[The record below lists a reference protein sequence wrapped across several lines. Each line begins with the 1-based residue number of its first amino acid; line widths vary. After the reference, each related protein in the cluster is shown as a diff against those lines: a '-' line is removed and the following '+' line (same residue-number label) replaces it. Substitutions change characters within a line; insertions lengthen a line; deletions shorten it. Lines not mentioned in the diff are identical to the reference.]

1 MTLTMKTMKIT
12 DMDSQTSLV
21 IMVFVSSGLADHCA
35 VPCQAPE
42 PLHHGVTP
50 GDALTLPEETETG
63 LETGLETLSGEGGA
77 GMDRGDQ
84 PESTCSVLAYP
95 SRTKDRAGKLLVCV
109 EFTLLC
115 SLAWVIIS
123 MEELPGVETLTRH
136 LNIMHYVQL
145 NYLIFFL

>member
-63 LETGLETLSGEGGA
+63 LETLSGEGGA

-84 PESTCSVLAYP
+84 PESTCSILAYP

-109 EFTLLC
+109 AFSLLC
-115 SLAWVIIS
+115 SGLGNHFYGGTSWS
-123 MEELPGVETLTRH
+123 
-136 LNIMHYVQL
+136 
-145 NYLIFFL
+145 

>member
-63 LETGLETLSGEGGA
+63 LETLSGEGGA

-84 PESTCSVLAYP
+84 HEATCSILAYP

-109 EFTLLC
+109 CVAFSLC

-136 LNIMHYVQL
+136 LNIMH
-145 NYLIFFL
+145 

>member
-12 DMDSQTSLV
+12 DMDSQTRLV
-21 IMVFVSSGLADHCA
+21 MMVFVSSGLADHRA

-84 PESTCSVLAYP
+84 PESTCSILAYP

-136 LNIMHYVQL
+136 LVHYV
-145 NYLIFFL
+145 

>member
-84 PESTCSVLAYP
+84 PESTCSILAYP

-136 LNIMHYVQL
+136 LVHYV
-145 NYLIFFL
+145 